1 MGLSGEKVVYFGQK
15 PLKIGL
21 DLCTRGDLHRPMLQ
35 PAHRH
40 RLTQLQLGNELLASA
55 IAAEVGLDPQAP
67 LGMDLGRRICA
78 ISVCSTR
85 DRSF

>member
-1 MGLSGEKVVYFGQK
+1 MGLLGEKVVCFGQK
-15 PLKIGL
+15 PVKLGL
-21 DLCTRGDLHRPMLQ
+21 DLCPRGDLHRPMVQ

-40 RLTQLQLGNELLASA
+40 RIAQLQLGNELLASA